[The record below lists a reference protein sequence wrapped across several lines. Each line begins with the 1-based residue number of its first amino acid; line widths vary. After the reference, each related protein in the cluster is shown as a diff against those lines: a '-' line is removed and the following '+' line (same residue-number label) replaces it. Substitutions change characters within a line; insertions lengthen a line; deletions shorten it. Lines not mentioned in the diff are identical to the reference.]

1 MTHSGKNLAIVSS
14 QILFWVAILFL
25 PGMIDFISHGSWE
38 HAVGVL
44 GGTFK
49 HILPSVLIYFI
60 NFYWL
65 VPCFLFRKHIHT
77 FFLING
83 ALLIVGHLWMFNG
96 IFRHMQGDL
105 RPVFWSIVGTAF
117 LFSVLL
123 IGCATGFRYIIR
135 WNNMQM
141 RLKEEKQRSAE
152 AELAWLKSQLNPH
165 FLFNT
170 LNNISSLVQINAD
183 SAQESIGQLSDL
195 LRYTLYDSNHDL
207 VPVEGEI
214 EFMHNYIDLMKLRCN
229 ELTTIKVKLNA
240 PSKPAMVV
248 PLLFISLIEN
258 AFKHGINSRKPS
270 FIHIC
275 FEAQG
280 SDLIFICE
288 NSIHP
293 KAEADRIG
301 SGVGLE
307 NLRRR
312 LKLTYPERYQ
322 YVQEIKD
329 DVYFAQIVLQ
339 NCL

>member
-1 MTHSGKNLAIVSS
+1 MTHSGKNFAIVSF
-14 QILFWVAILFL
+14 QILFWMAILLL
-25 PGMIDFISHGSWE
+25 PSMIDFVSHGSWE
-38 HAVGVL
+38 HTVGVL

-49 HILPSVLIYFI
+49 HIVLPVLIYFI

-65 VPCFLFRKHIHT
+65 VPRFLFRKKVQI
-77 FFLING
+77 FFLINA
-83 ALLIVGHLWMFNG
+83 ALLIVNHLWVFSGMFQQ
-96 IFRHMQGDL
+96 MQGDL
-105 RPVFWSIVGTAF
+105 RPVFWSIAGVAF
-117 LFSVLL
+117 LLSILI

-135 WNNMQM
+135 WNNMQTH
-141 RLKEEKQRSAE
+141 LKEEKQRSAE

-183 SAQESIGQLSDL
+183 DAQESIGQLSDL
-195 LRYTLYDSNHDL
+195 LRYTLYDSNHNL

-214 EFMHNYIDLMKLRCN
+214 EFMYNYIDLMRLRCN
-229 ELTTIKVKLNA
+229 TLASIKVELNT
-240 PSKPAMVV
+240 PSKPVQIV

-270 FIHIC
+270 FVHIN
-275 FEAQG
+275 FKEKG
-280 SDLIFICE
+280 NNLVFTCE
-288 NSIHP
+288 NSLHP
-293 KAEADRIG
+293 KSETDRIG

-312 LKLTYPERYQ
+312 LELTYPGRYQ
-322 YVQEIKD
+322 YTQDIKD
-329 DVYFAQIVLQ
+329 DVYFAQIIIQ